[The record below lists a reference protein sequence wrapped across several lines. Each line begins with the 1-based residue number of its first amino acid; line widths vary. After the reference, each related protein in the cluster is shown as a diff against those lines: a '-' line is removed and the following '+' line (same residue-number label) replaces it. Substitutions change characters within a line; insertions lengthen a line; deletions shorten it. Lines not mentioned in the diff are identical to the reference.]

1 MLLILI
7 KSPFHEQY
15 ESFLEIARKAS
26 RKEKVGLLHIQD
38 ACVAV
43 TLEEYCRKAVVNGVN
58 LYVLKEDCQARGLFE
73 KVHANVKIV
82 DYEGWVKLVMDEYEK
97 IVS

>member
-1 MLLILI
+1 MLLILS
-7 KSPFHEQY
+7 KSPFREQY
-15 ESFLEIARKAS
+15 ESFLEIACEAVRKG
-26 RKEKVGLLHIQD
+26 KVGILHIQD
-38 ACVAV
+38 ACVAA
-43 TLEEYCRKAVVNGVN
+43 TLYEYCRKAVENGVN

-82 DYEGWVKLVMDEYEK
+82 DYEGWMKLVMDEYEK